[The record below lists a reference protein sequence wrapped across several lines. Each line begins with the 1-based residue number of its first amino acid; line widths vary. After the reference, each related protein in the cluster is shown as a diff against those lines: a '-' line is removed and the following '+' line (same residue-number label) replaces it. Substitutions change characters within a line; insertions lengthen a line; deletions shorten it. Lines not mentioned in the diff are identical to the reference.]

1 VPKENKKNDFT
12 DTGSVCFADLSG
24 EAKQIAKRPG
34 SIVHNFTEI
43 ILYDCYPERRKP
55 KKHLFDCPN
64 FYAEGT
70 APFNV
75 LSSLINSI
83 IS

>member
-1 VPKENKKNDFT
+1 M
-12 DTGSVCFADLSG
+12 GSVCVANLAG

-34 SIVHNFTEI
+34 SIVHNF
-43 ILYDCYPERRKP
+43 PELKP

-70 APFNV
+70 AVFNV
-75 LSSLINSI
+75 LSLLINNI